1 MPVRRSLSLL
11 AALILGAAACAG
23 PVMVAQAPPSP
34 SGKKSGE
41 KLITPEQAQQLF
53 RSVDDLLHFA
63 STTTGL
69 GIQAP
74 VKRALSSR
82 AQVEQYLLDKLN
94 EDNDARRMQQ
104 SEVVLKKFGLLDRD
118 FHLRPFLL
126 ELLKEQI
133 AGYYD
138 PKTKTVYI
146 LNWVDPET
154 QKPVLVH
161 ELTHA
166 LQDQRV
172 HLQTWSDVSPTEVSH
187 DASTDNADLATDEM
201 DTARDAVTEGQAMA
215 VFVNYAL
222 RSSGRTLLSDPE
234 LVQKLQDQMSST
246 SGSPVLARAPLLL
259 SQSLIFPYQAGLGF
273 IQDVWMDRGRNAAF
287 AGTLD
292 HPPTSSWAIFNPR
305 YYEQNRP
312 APVPL
317 LPNIHPMVDA
327 RYRAIDLGQI
337 GQLDLRILTT
347 LYGGPA
353 AARTLG
359 SAWNG
364 GIYWAGQLRTATTA
378 EQQSQTASV
387 ALVYLSAWTNA
398 AAARAFAALDARELA
413 LKYEDVRPIPQSD
426 PEDRVYSTSEGPVL
440 IRTRGQYV
448 VTTESFDLETAHKL
462 ADLLLDAQ
470 GTGEMRMAAADGLS
484 LLPVPAQTLSSSY
497 QHFLAGCGMMKAA
510 LPPGLR

>member
-1 MPVRRSLSLL
+1 MPVRRVLSLL
-11 AALILGAAACAG
+11 TVLTLGAAASLG
-23 PVMVAQAPPSP
+23 SAQPAQP
-34 SGKKSGE
+34 KAKE

-69 GIQAP
+69 AIQSP

-82 AQVEQYLLDKLN
+82 VQVEKYLLDKLN

-172 HLQTWSDVSPTEVSH
+172 HLETWSDVSPTDVSH
-187 DASTDNADLATDEM
+187 DASADNANIAKDEL

-234 LVQKLQDQMSST
+234 LVQKLQDQMSSP

-312 APVPL
+312 TPVPL
-317 LPNIHPMVDA
+317 LPNIHPLVDA

-364 GIYWAGQLRTATTA
+364 GVYWAGQLRTATTA
-378 EQQSQTASV
+378 QQSQTSSV
-387 ALVYLSAWTNA
+387 ALVYLSSWTNG

-470 GTGEMRMAAADGLS
+470 GTGEMRMAAAGGMPR
-484 LLPVPAQTLSSSY
+484 LPVPTQTLSSPF
-497 QHFLAGCGMMKAA
+497 QHFFAGCGLMKAA
-510 LPPGLR
+510 LLQGLR